1 MENAADALHM
11 AFAMFIFVIAV
22 SLAFATF
29 SQARE
34 VADVVLYYNDKTN
47 FEEYVAE
54 TVSSNRIVGLE
65 SIIPAV
71 RKYIHEND
79 GYSIEIVDGNTT
91 RYVFDI
97 TEQNENG
104 IITESQL
111 TKYCEEKLKEII
123 KKYKNDT
130 FTEKYSETIYSGGRE
145 ELSDGETIEEVNT
158 RTKIIITYIK
168 N

>member
-1 MENAADALHM
+1 M
-11 AFAMFIFVIAV
+11 
-22 SLAFATF
+22 AFATF

-79 GYSIEIVDGNTT
+79 GYSVEIIDGNTT

-130 FTEKYSETIYSGGRE
+130 FTEKYSETIYSGGKLIEYSDGERIQ
-145 ELSDGETIEEVNT
+145 LKSDGETIEQVNT
-158 RTKIIITYIK
+158 RTKVIITYIK